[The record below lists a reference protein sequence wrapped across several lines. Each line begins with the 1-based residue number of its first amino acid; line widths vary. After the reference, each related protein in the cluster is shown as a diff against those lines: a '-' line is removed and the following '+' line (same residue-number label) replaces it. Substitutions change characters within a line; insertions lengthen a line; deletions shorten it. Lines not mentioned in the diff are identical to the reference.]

1 MRSKYGINVVAVKN
15 NGEMNINPSPEY
27 TVKFEDYLIVIG
39 SNKDLDKITETGDK
53 DDNLYF
59 K

>member
-1 MRSKYGINVVAVKN
+1 
-15 NGEMNINPSPEY
+15 MNINPSPEY

-39 SNKDLDKITETGDK
+39 SNKDLEKITETGDK